1 MKKTIAAVLLLLA
14 AGACLLGLMHQQL
27 DTSPWDSSFYNSYT
41 RQAIAWR
48 EGAFHLPED
57 VPYLELAIYEGEYYV
72 SFPPVPTLPE
82 LLCTFFWGMDTP
94 DNALVAFYGL
104 MALLGIFYGLRK
116 QGFSRLSSA
125 LYGFFLTFASCLLP
139 LFLTGAV
146 WYQAQTLAFAL
157 TVWAIALVS
166 AGHSTPGLFL
176 YALAVGCRPF
186 NVMYG
191 PAMMLIFC
199 LDRKEQGLTAN
210 IKKMS
215 PGIGL
220 RLCVAAAYAVFN
232 YLRFGNPLEFGHN
245 YLPEFSTQGGVQ
257 FSLDH
262 VAKNAETF
270 LLGWPFDASGQFEKF
285 GFSLFIACPALAY
298 LVLRTLWDGVRR
310 QLTWQRGIVFLCF
323 AAQLFAL
330 LLHRTFGGFQFGARY
345 TADLI
350 PYMFMYVMTKER
362 KRFTWHEGL
371 LYAAGL
377 AFSIWGTLN
386 VHL

>member
-1 MKKTIAAVLLLLA
+1 MKKTIAALLLLLA
-14 AGACLLGLMHQQL
+14 AGVCLMGVMHQQL
-27 DTSPWDSSFYNSYT
+27 GTSPWDSSFYNSYT
-41 RQAIAWR
+41 RQAMTWR
-48 EGAFHLPED
+48 EGSFHLPED
-57 VPYLELAIYEGEYYV
+57 VPYLELAVYEGEYYV

-82 LLCTFFWGMDTP
+82 LLCTFIWGMDTP
-94 DNALVAFYGL
+94 DNALVALYGL
-104 MALLGIFYGLRK
+104 MAALGIFYGLRK
-116 QGFSRLSSA
+116 RGFSRLASA
-125 LYGFFLTFASCLLP
+125 LYGFFLTFASCMLP

-157 TVWAIALVS
+157 TVWAIALVG
-166 AGHSTPGLFL
+166 AGKPALGLL
-176 YALAVGCRPF
+176 CYALAVGCRPF
-186 NVMYG
+186 NVFYG

-199 LDRKEQGLTAN
+199 LDRKEQGLAAN

-220 RLCVAAAYAVFN
+220 GLCVAAAYAVFN
-232 YLRFGNPLEFGHN
+232 DARFGNPLEFGHN

-262 VAKNAETF
+262 VAKNAQTF
-270 LLGWPFDASGQFEKF
+270 LWGWPFEGNGEFKKF

-298 LVLRTLWDGVRR
+298 LTLRTLWDGVRR
-310 QLTWQRGIVFLCF
+310 QITWQRGIIFLCF
-323 AAQLFAL
+323 ALQLFAL

-350 PYMFMYVMTKER
+350 PYMLMYVMTKER
-362 KRFTWHEGL
+362 KQFTWHEGI
-371 LYAAGL
+371 LYTAGL
-377 AFSIWGTLN
+377 AFSIWGALN